1 MEYTVSVNNLT
12 RFPDY
17 LFHISNSPKKQANI
31 LSYLIVIQIEIS
43 WQSTTS
49 ILFIH
54 RKRFNDIFSSGPN
67 DTFDKPL
74 YQTDSSIIPCSN
86 FNHINSNT
94 FFDEWWCQSICQTKY
109 SSSRKHK
116 KKLLKIIKISIHFL
130 CSCFKIQ
137 FLSDTQKNNS
147 NNKNHFIFGNHCDDR
162 SCLIHQQADQSTE
175 NIIN

>member
-116 KKLLKIIKISIHFL
+116 KSYWKLLKF
-130 CSCFKIQ
+130 Q
-137 FLSDTQKNNS
+137 FTFCVLVLKYN
-147 NNKNHFIFGNHCDDR
+147 F
-162 SCLIHQQADQSTE
+162 CLIPKRTTATTRIILFLEIIVTIVLVWFISKQTSQQK
-175 NIIN
+175 I